1 MGPLGRCLMESGA
14 SNPGVAIV
22 TRPAVDRPR
31 ADPVAPATS
40 CRIRTPLPDL
50 SESSVFG
57 PMTHPF
63 DLPPRRE
70 ASAGGILSPE
80 RPQRP
85 RSPSHRDRVGTFFEA
100 TRLINADAPLAWP
113 RGALPLRAR
122 FQAAPFTRAG
132 NQFLRPR
139 GIGVPPFACAK
150 ENTMFAATTT
160 SIVRP
165 IGVLLGGTGRRRQ
178 VPSSTRAPGAL
189 LRRWPWQPRHTPQR
203 GFANACTEVGRHD

>member
-14 SNPGVAIV
+14 SSPGVAIV

-40 CRIRTPLPDL
+40 CRIRNLLPDL

-139 GIGVPPFACAK
+139 GIGVPPFCIRKGEHHVRSNNDKHRAPDRRAARRHRPQK
-150 ENTMFAATTT
+150 ASPLLDPRARRAASPVAMAAAAHAATRLRKC
-160 SIVRP
+160 VH
-165 IGVLLGGTGRRRQ
+165 GGRS
-178 VPSSTRAPGAL
+178 P
-189 LRRWPWQPRHTPQR
+189 
-203 GFANACTEVGRHD
+203 